1 MVRVHI
7 TEDMV
12 DRALEIL
19 NSLRHA
25 TARLAYEKTDREK
38 KVVLARL
45 ERESNDKTQ
54 RERETYALAHPHY
67 DAFRER
73 MDLIEAE
80 YFAAKDER
88 DSADAVIRA
97 WQTQSSNARGAER
110 VR

>member
-1 MVRVHI
+1 MIRV
-7 TEDMV
+7 TLTDDMV
-12 DRALEIL
+12 DTALVIL
-19 NSLRHA
+19 NSRRHA

-54 RERETYALAHPHY
+54 RERETYALTHPHY
-67 DAFRER
+67 AAFRER
-73 MDLIEAE
+73 MDLIEDE

-97 WQTQSSNARGAER
+97 WQTQSSNERGAER